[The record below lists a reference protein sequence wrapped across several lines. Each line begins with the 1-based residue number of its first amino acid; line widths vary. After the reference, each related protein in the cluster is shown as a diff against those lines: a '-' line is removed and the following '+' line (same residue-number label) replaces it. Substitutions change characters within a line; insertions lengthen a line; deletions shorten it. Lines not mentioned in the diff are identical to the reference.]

1 MMSIQEVWQV
11 FTERLP
17 QGPAQK
23 NHSIDVW
30 YDKHSNQIMCLTE
43 ELADMI
49 ADIIDGLAGPGDTH
63 TSYYDPYED
72 AVDGIDDRYT
82 GWWAIDYD

>member
-1 MMSIQEVWQV
+1 MMSIREVWQV
-11 FTERLP
+11 ITTRLP
-17 QGPAQK
+17 QEPDES

-49 ADIIDGLAGPGDTH
+49 ADIIDGLCGPGDIH
-63 TSYYDPYED
+63 TIYYINDL
-72 AVDGIDDRYT
+72 YT
-82 GWWAIDYD
+82 GWWAIDSD

>member
-1 MMSIQEVWQV
+1 MSIREVWNII
-11 FTERLP
+11 TTRLP
-17 QGPAQK
+17 QEPDES

-49 ADIIDGLAGPGDTH
+49 ADIIDGLCGPGDTH
-63 TSYYDPYED
+63 TIYYINDL
-72 AVDGIDDRYT
+72 YT
-82 GWWAIDYD
+82 GWWAIDSD